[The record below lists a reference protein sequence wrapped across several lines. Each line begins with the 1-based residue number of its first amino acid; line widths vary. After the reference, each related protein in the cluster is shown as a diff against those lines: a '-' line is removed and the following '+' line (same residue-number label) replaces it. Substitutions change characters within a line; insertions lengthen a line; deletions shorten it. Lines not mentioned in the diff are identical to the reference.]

1 MRHRNLSKRERERT
15 LMTFI
20 DHGLQVGGRLLRVL
34 QLLDEP
40 ILERKARLGRVP
52 PPASCAA

>member
-1 MRHRNLSKRERERT
+1 MRHRNLSKREGERT
-15 LMTFI
+15 LMTLI

-40 ILERKARLGRVP
+40 ILERKTRFGRVA